1 MPGHCPRC
9 ARAGRTER
17 RMSETDERVTL
28 HRRLRQAAE
37 GKRLLRRLKR
47 ETGFGRC
54 FLFCDPLWTE
64 AAMPLLP
71 GYAQNCGEKLLLLF
85 TDTGTKELRN
95 LPESAGIRHVTRAQ
109 ADALTAAL
117 ALWNGLP
124 LRIASPE
131 MPCDLGSAKLE
142 GYKGISKQD
151 ILLADVFAAEAGCA
165 DGQHGRIPAG
175 RKRRLKEAAKRVL
188 GGAWQP
194 GMVLLGGVYWHRLRN
209 AAGSRTLLFLRGPT
223 GDAYLLLSY
232 LPEYLS
238 QSGIRDAVL
247 TGDAKNLSAI
257 AGLYGREALPVSEW
271 QASCIQRLY
280 LLMGGEALG
289 MRHLLPW
296 GIRGKNLNLS
306 RMRTDERLTFMD
318 SIRRSA
324 LGLDEDA
331 QPVFPELSE
340 AEEEQKAR
348 WQAAGILPG
357 RTVILSPAA
366 YSLKPLPDGFWR
378 RVCDGLERQGWNTVF
393 CCDPQREP
401 VPVPGKANCFFPY
414 REGEALLRYAGGF
427 LAVRSGLCDV
437 VSRAACR
444 MVILHPPRPE
454 RPDRTRHRSDRAF
467 CGLTEMGLRSETGEL
482 ETPLL
487 REKYEPG
494 PALGTGEIQREED
507 RLATGILR
515 AFGRPET

>member
-1 MPGHCPRC
+1 MRDT
-9 ARAGRTER
+9 AER
-17 RMSETDERVTL
+17 LKVHS
-28 HRRLRQAAE
+28 RLRSARR
-37 GKRLLRRLKR
+37 GRRLLRRLLR
-47 ETGFGRC
+47 ETGCGRAL
-54 FLFCDPLWTE
+54 LFCDPQWTG
-64 AAMPLLP
+64 AGLGLLP
-71 GYAQNCGEKLLLLF
+71 GYAQRRGERLLCLF
-85 TDTGTKELRN
+85 TDGQAEAEAKQAAGRN
-95 LPESAGIRHVTRAQ
+95 LKTRRITEAQ
-109 ADALTAAL
+109 GGELTAAL

-131 MPCDLGSAKLE
+131 VPCDLGSAKLE

-194 GMVLLGGVYWHRLRN
+194 GMVLLGGLYWHRLRN

-289 MRHLLPW
+289 MEHLLPW
-296 GIRGKNLNLS
+296 GIRGENLNLS

-324 LGLDEDA
+324 LGLPEDA
-331 QPVFPELSE
+331 KPRFPAP
-340 AEEEQKAR
+340 AETTRALEEK
-348 WQAAGILPG
+348 WKAAGIVPG

-366 YSLKPLPDGFWR
+366 YSLKPLPDRFWKR
-378 RVCDGLERQGWNTVF
+378 ICDGLESRGWNAVF
-393 CCDPQREP
+393 CCDPKKET
-401 VPVPGKANCFFPY
+401 VPVEGVRNCFFPY
-414 REGEALLRYAGGF
+414 REGSALLRYAGAF
-427 LAVRSGLCDV
+427 LGVRSGLCDV
-437 VSRAACR
+437 VSGAQCR
-444 MVILHPPRPE
+444 MAVLHPARPKE
-454 RPDRTRHRSDRAF
+454 ADRTRHRSDRAF
-467 CGLTEMGLRSETGEL
+467 CGLTEMGLREETGEF
-482 ETPLL
+482 ETTLL
-487 REKYEPG
+487 QEKYEPE
-494 PALGTGEIQREED
+494 TD
-507 RLATGILR
+507 
-515 AFGRPET
+515 GRPEEIRKEEERLTAEILRYFGSP